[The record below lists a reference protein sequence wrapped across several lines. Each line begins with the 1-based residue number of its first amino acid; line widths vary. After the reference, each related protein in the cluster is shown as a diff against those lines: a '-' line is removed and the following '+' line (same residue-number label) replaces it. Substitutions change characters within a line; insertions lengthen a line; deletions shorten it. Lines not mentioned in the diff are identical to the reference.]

1 MWNAI
6 SSDAAASYVVL
17 SGMRTTKSTGRAM
30 SSL

>member
-6 SSDAAASYVVL
+6 SIDAAASYEVL
-17 SGMRTTKSTGRAM
+17 SGMRTTMSAGRAM